1 MKTAKVLNL
10 GAALLLSVVWLTG
23 SVRADDGAATV
34 SEAPSAAEVPAAE
47 VPAAEVPAAEAPAAE
62 APAATETAAVA
73 PAEADAQ
80 VETEMPAE
88 VVDVAEAGETLP
100 EGEETAVAEV
110 PAPHQVELGAIGY
123 DSAGRRGRIH
133 LVVVGDTLWD
143 ISDAY
148 LGTPWVWPSIWQ
160 DNQEIENPHL
170 IHPGDRIWITPSEM
184 RRISGS
190 EADALLAGQPASAD
204 EEPELDLAFE
214 PEVEA
219 EKPPDYSVP
228 DREVVGLLEIEQIE
242 AAGTIVSA
250 VQDKMMLSHMDHIY
264 ISRGEGETEIGDQ
277 YTIFQ
282 TKEKVYDP
290 ETGDLLGY
298 HVEFHGWAEV
308 VELGE
313 ESSRAEIKLSV
324 TDIRVGDKIIERPPA
339 ISKISLQPGPDVE
352 GSVSFLPH
360 NRTMMASADYVY
372 LNRGTLDGLEIGSPL
387 VVYRPG
393 YAAYDSLRGGDVRV
407 EDRIVADLIVVRVR
421 DESSVALVRHTEETL
436 AEGDHFRGAR

>member
-10 GAALLLSVVWLTG
+10 GAALLLSVVWLTAVWSTG
-23 SVRADDGAATV
+23 SVWADDGAATV
-34 SEAPSAAEVPAAE
+34 SEAT
-47 VPAAEVPAAEAPAAE
+47 PAAEAPVPEVLSAAE
-62 APAATETAAVA
+62 APGAAETAAVA
-73 PAEADAQ
+73 PAEADAP

-88 VVDVAEAGETLP
+88 GVDAAEAGETLP
-100 EGEETAVAEV
+100 EGEEAAVAEL
-110 PAPHQVELGAIGY
+110 PAPHQVELGVVGY

-204 EEPELDLAFE
+204 EAPELDLAFE

-219 EKPPDYSVP
+219 ERPPDYSVP
-228 DREVVGLLEIEQIE
+228 DREVVGLLEIEQLE

-250 VQDKMMLSHMDHIY
+250 VPDKMMLSHMDHIY
-264 ISRGEGETEIGDQ
+264 ISRGEGETAIGNQ
-277 YTIFQ
+277 YTIFH

-290 ETGDLLGY
+290 QTGDLLVY
-298 HVEFHGWAEV
+298 HV
-308 VELGE
+308 
-313 ESSRAEIKLSV
+313 
-324 TDIRVGDKIIERPPA
+324 
-339 ISKISLQPGPDVE
+339 
-352 GSVSFLPH
+352 
-360 NRTMMASADYVY
+360 
-372 LNRGTLDGLEIGSPL
+372 
-387 VVYRPG
+387 
-393 YAAYDSLRGGDVRV
+393 
-407 EDRIVADLIVVRVR
+407 
-421 DESSVALVRHTEETL
+421 
-436 AEGDHFRGAR
+436 

>member
-1 MKTAKVLNL
+1 MKTAKLLNL

-23 SVRADDGAATV
+23 SALAEDELAATPV
-34 SEAPSAAEVPAAE
+34 
-47 VPAAEVPAAEAPAAE
+47 AEAPATEVPAE
-62 APAATETAAVA
+62 
-73 PAEADAQ
+73 AEADAVVPAEAAAQ
-80 VETEMPAE
+80 VEPEMPAAAVE
-88 VVDVAEAGETLP
+88 AAEAIESLP
-100 EGEETAVAEV
+100 AGEEAAVAELPQDEEAAIV
-110 PAPHQVELGAIGY
+110 EEASHQVELGAVGY
-123 DSAGRRGRIH
+123 DSAGRPGRIH

-204 EEPELDLAFE
+204 EAPELDLAFE

-219 EKPPDYSVP
+219 ERPPDYSVP
-228 DREVVGLLEIEQIE
+228 DREVVGLLEIEQLE

-308 VELGE
+308 VEVGE

-324 TDIRVGDKIIERPPA
+324 TDIRVGDKIIERPPT
-339 ISKISLQPGPDVE
+339 ISKISRQPGPDVE

-421 DESSVALVRHTEETL
+421 DESSVALVRHSEETL